1 MTVIARQL
9 RKQFDHD
16 LEGFGVTRSQWT
28 AIVVAVSRPGATQR
42 VLAEA
47 LDMSEAAA
55 GRLVDRLCAEGLL
68 ERHAKEG
75 DKRAYCVSL
84 SEAALPILDKGSA
97 LATRLEEH
105 VFRGMDDSEIRQLSS
120 LLDRLYE
127 NFNRQILPGS
137 TGKV

>member
-9 RKQFDHD
+9 RKQFDRD
-16 LEGFGVTRSQWT
+16 LAGIGVTRSQWT
-28 AIVVAVSRPGATQR
+28 AIVVAVSRPGANQR

-75 DKRAYCVSL
+75 DKRAYCVSV
-84 SEAALPILDKGSA
+84 SEKGTPILERGSA
-97 LATRLEEH
+97 LATQLEDNA
-105 VFRGMDDSEIRQLSS
+105 FRGMDDGEVRQLSS

-127 NFNRQILPGS
+127 NMNRQGLPTSGEPA
-137 TGKV
+137 